1 MIDGFRITIRT
12 GIFPNLGARFS
23 RTVLVFSTF
32 SCCWS
37 SRGTFSRVRI
47 HQARN
52 GRFHCIIFDIAQGSA
67 FLAWKVGRNSNFQI
81 FSGITIVWTLRY
93 VFLLHRETATKSD
106 LSYQRNL
113 NQNVA
118 RLRSAVTLIKGT
130 ERLFC
135 FVCCWFPISVYK
147 YYVLR

>member
-12 GIFPNLGARFS
+12 GIFPNLGACFS
-23 RTVLVFSTF
+23 WTVLVFSTF

-52 GRFHCIIFDIAQGSA
+52 GRFPLHNIRHRPRKC
-67 FLAWKVGRNSNFQI
+67 FLGLESRPEQQFPDLQWHHNCLDAPLR
-81 FSGITIVWTLRY
+81 FSFAPWNGN
-93 VFLLHRETATKSD
+93 ETRTF
-106 LSYQRNL
+106 YQRNL

-118 RLRSAVTLIKGT
+118 RLRSAVTPIKGT
-130 ERLFC
+130 ERLFR